1 MTHDYSMLFG
11 LMRKRG
17 YTQKKLAIELNKNAA
32 TINQKLNGKGSFTQ
46 NEMEQ
51 IATCL
56 KILPD
61 DIGIY
66 FFNK

>member
-17 YTQKKLAIELNKNAA
+17 YTIKKLAIELNKKRG

-46 NEMEQ
+46 NENGTDCYPPEN
-51 IATCL
+51 IA
-56 KILPD
+56 
-61 DIGIY
+61 
-66 FFNK
+66 